1 MSDGEVAA
9 GALESGGLAVNDV
22 AVDGGGD
29 AFVTMATGVLGDFV
43 VELCDLDGVGIPAG
57 REVEGM
63 PESVV
68 GLDGVFSEN
77 VVRGVAVVTG
87 RGRVMARLQPGIVL
101 RAHDVAVGAGGRIV
115 GEVGVSLGVD
125 EGEEAEAEE
134 EAERDSEQE
143 RVAEGGVHLALQTA
157 MREIAKGVDARR
169 SMFQVAEWMDG
180 SDDNIRRR

>member
-1 MSDGEVAA
+1 
-9 GALESGGLAVNDV
+9 
-22 AVDGGGD
+22 
-29 AFVTMATGVLGDFV
+29 MATGVLGDFV

-101 RAHDVAVGAGGRIV
+101 RREEFILLCRRPCVRLLRAWMLAAPCFKLRNGWTARMTIYAEDDRR
-115 GEVGVSLGVD
+115 D
-125 EGEEAEAEE
+125 EIPFAEE
-134 EAERDSEQE
+134 YSE
-143 RVAEGGVHLALQTA
+143 
-157 MREIAKGVDARR
+157 
-169 SMFQVAEWMDG
+169 
-180 SDDNIRRR
+180 